1 MYYSI
6 RNRSNNTNITVSFR
20 LNYSNNYS
28 KYSSPTASP
37 FSTNIKHTGIFDN
50 YSFTNTIKFSLQDG
64 LPPEKL
70 YQKDITNSW
79 TYLCHTVRIMQQYE
93 TNGFNKHH

>member
-1 MYYSI
+1 MYDSI
-6 RNRSNNTNITVSFR
+6 RNKSNNTNITVSFR

-50 YSFTNTIKFSLQDG
+50 YSFNEYYRIFTTGWTTTREIISKRHHQLLDIFVSHSTNYAAIQD
-64 LPPEKL
+64 
-70 YQKDITNSW
+70 Q
-79 TYLCHTVRIMQQYE
+79 RI
-93 TNGFNKHH
+93 